1 VLAPGKLFGNRYQI
15 IEEIGMGG
23 MGRVYKVRDITIN
36 ETMVLK
42 LIHPEIAFR
51 KHTVERFRNELRLAR
66 RISHRNVCRVFDLH
80 EADDALFITMEYVA
94 GEDLK
99 RSIRRIGPFTMG
111 KTLSIAKQ
119 VCDGL
124 REAHRLGILHRDL
137 KSKNVIIDLDGN
149 ARIMDFGI
157 ASSFETKGLTD
168 EGVAI
173 GTPTYMSPEQAMG
186 KGVDQRSDIYSL
198 GIILYEMV
206 TGDVPFKGDTALSI
220 AMQHKEDAP
229 RNPMDLNPRI
239 PRSLNRL
246 ILKCLEKKKERRHQ
260 SAGELMGDLLAV
272 EEEISTEERA
282 ATYGP
287 SRSTV
292 LLTQLRSFKV
302 PGYIFL
308 FFIAAWLLFYVVG
321 KNRDRGGSGPLEA
334 DRFEF
339 ISSMAVFPFTYSGSN
354 ISEEYLCVDI
364 MTRII
369 SRLNKLYPRLRIT
382 PQLTAEHYA
391 RKGLSPSTL
400 SGILDINYLLWG
412 NVASREDAIVVDV
425 ELIDV
430 EKNVS
435 AWRDEFLCLK
445 QDIFNEPAGMIC
457 REIGSR
463 LGLDAAEVQI
473 VDRQPDPDAYILFLK
488 ARYDERAYHRD
499 EDEAAFQRAK
509 DFYERALLLD
519 PECAMFHWGVGNL
532 YEIRYVKTNDSSDLE
547 NMLTSFH
554 MAYDLDPDSALTN
567 LGLGWAYFHK
577 GDNDLAY
584 TYFKQAYVI
593 DPLEFEVNYHI
604 AHFFRSLGLYEKAL
618 KYYEW
623 AQIINPSEK
632 SLHTAAVY
640 PFGTTYRLRLR
651 CLIYLGRNAE
661 AIASMEEAL
670 RHDPENLT
678 LILLITRQYIRMR
691 ILNDAEKMLNRA
703 VAIAPE
709 NEQIPYVE
717 ALLKAALGDKAG
729 ALALVSKG
737 FPPEAGYLK
746 ADLYCLLGMKEEAID
761 CIQEGIA
768 ESFKLIKTHLF
779 PYLYLKN
786 NTYFSVLEQEP
797 RYREILSVQ
806 KALYDRMLEKY
817 KGL

>member
-1 VLAPGKLFGNRYQI
+1 
-15 IEEIGMGG
+15 MGG

-119 VCDGL
+119 ICDGL

-137 KSKNVIIDLDGN
+137 KSKNIIIDLDGN

-173 GTPTYMSPEQAMG
+173 GTPTYMSPEQALG

-198 GIILYEMV
+198 GVILYEMV

-229 RNPMDLNPRI
+229 KPPMDLNPRI
-239 PRSLNRL
+239 PGSLNRL
-246 ILKCLEKKKERRHQ
+246 ILKCLEKKKERRYQ
-260 SAGELMGDLLAV
+260 GAGELMGELLAV
-272 EEEISTEERA
+272 EEEVSTEERA

-292 LLTQLRSFKV
+292 LLTRLRSFKV

-321 KNRDRGGSGPLEA
+321 KNRDRGGSGSLEA
-334 DRFEF
+334 DRFGY
-339 ISSMAVFPFTYSGSN
+339 ISSMAVFPFSFSGSN
-354 ISEEYLCVDI
+354 TGEEYLCVDI
-364 MTRII
+364 PTRII
-369 SRLNKLYPRLRIT
+369 SRLNKLYPQLRIT
-382 PQLTAEHYA
+382 PQREAEHFA
-391 RKGLSPSTL
+391 RKDLSSSTL
-400 SGILDINYLLWG
+400 GEILDINYLLTG
-412 NVASREDAIVVDV
+412 SVSPREDTILVDV

-430 EKNVS
+430 DKNVT
-435 AWRDEFLCLK
+435 AWRDEFLCQK
-445 QDIFNEPAGMIC
+445 QDIYNEPAGMIC
-457 REIGSR
+457 REVGSR
-463 LGLDAAEVQI
+463 LGLNAAEVQT
-473 VDRQPDPDAYILFLK
+473 VDRQPDPNAYILFLK

-499 EDEAAFQRAK
+499 EDEAAFRRAK
-509 DFYERALLLD
+509 DFYERALQLD
-519 PECAMFHWGVGNL
+519 PECAMFHWGAGNL
-532 YEIRYVKTNDSSDLE
+532 YEIRYVKTNDSFELE
-547 NMLTSFH
+547 RMLTSFQR
-554 MAYDLDPDSALTN
+554 AYDLEPGSPLTN

-577 GDNDLAY
+577 GDNDQAY
-584 TYFKQAYVI
+584 TYFKQAYAI
-593 DPLEFEVNYHI
+593 DPMEFEVNFNI
-604 AHFFRSLGLYEKAL
+604 ASFFRSLGLYEKAL
-618 KYYEW
+618 KYYDW
-623 AQIINPSEK
+623 AQIIKPTEK
-632 SLHTAAVY
+632 SLPTDKVY
-640 PFGTTYRLRLR
+640 PYGASYILNLR

-678 LILLITRQYIRMR
+678 ILMLITRQYIKMG
-691 ILNDAEKMLNRA
+691 ILDDARKMIDRA
-703 VAIAPE
+703 VGIDPD

-717 ALLKAALGDKAG
+717 ALLKAAQGDKAG
-729 ALALVSKG
+729 ALALVREG
-737 FPPEAGYLK
+737 YPPEAGYLIT
-746 ADLYCLLGMKEEAID
+746 DLYCLLEMKDEAID
-761 CIQEGIA
+761 LIQGGIT
-768 ESFKLIKTHLF
+768 ESFKLVKTYLF

-797 RYREILSVQ
+797 RYREILSAQ
-806 KALYDRMLEKY
+806 KALYDRMLERY